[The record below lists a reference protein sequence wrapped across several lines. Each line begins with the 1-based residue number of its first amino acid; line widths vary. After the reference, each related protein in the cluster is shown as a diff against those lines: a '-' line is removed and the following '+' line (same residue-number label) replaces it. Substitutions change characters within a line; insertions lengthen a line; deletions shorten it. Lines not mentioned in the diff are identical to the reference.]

1 MPPHRVERYES
12 SKAYEAAGVLETNS
26 FDYLY
31 RLAKMSSDEA
41 VEVSRLYNEIEKFM
55 KESIANFITN
65 GVTDSNWQTFLD
77 TAKSVGVDRYIE
89 LYQKAYDNYLANQ

>member
-1 MPPHRVERYES
+1 MKLLKFHVCIMKLKIHER
-12 SKAYEAAGVLETNS
+12 
-26 FDYLY
+26 
-31 RLAKMSSDEA
+31 
-41 VEVSRLYNEIEKFM
+41 I
-55 KESIANFITN
+55 IANFITN

>member
-1 MPPHRVERYES
+1 MRINEAGKYEIIYIPENNGLYQYVPVYHGQFFAPGDYYFDIYEMPPHRVERYES

-41 VEVSRLYNEIEKFM
+41 VEVSRLYNEIEN
-55 KESIANFITN
+55 S
-65 GVTDSNWQTFLD
+65 
-77 TAKSVGVDRYIE
+77 
-89 LYQKAYDNYLANQ
+89 